1 MKKILM
7 IAVAALLFSAQSMAQ
22 DPQLT
27 PEQKE
32 QRKALRMENRCIQ
45 LSVALALDDATAVRF
60 TEVYKRYKAD
70 MRAVRKQFKMHRP
83 KKANPETGTPH
94 IPLTDEQVEENI
106 LNRFA
111 MSRATLDVRE
121 KYYKEFRTFLN
132 PKQIDKLY
140 KLEKKQ
146 GQKMQSRMPARGPR
160 GDKGYG
166 KPMAWRHKSPVT
178 PHIQRLRETRPY
190 RHGRPQHLR

>member
-70 MRAVRKQFKMHRP
+70 MRAVRKQFKMKRYLIKCQHTALFRNFAGNTADGFRCRYCKRHISCPIRLAIHSKRMEFVAIVRCNLNIEGKFGSLQKFCP
-83 KKANPETGTPH
+83 KG
-94 IPLTDEQVEENI
+94 
-106 LNRFA
+106 
-111 MSRATLDVRE
+111 
-121 KYYKEFRTFLN
+121 
-132 PKQIDKLY
+132 
-140 KLEKKQ
+140 
-146 GQKMQSRMPARGPR
+146 
-160 GDKGYG
+160 
-166 KPMAWRHKSPVT
+166 KSPF
-178 PHIQRLRETRPY
+178 QFF
-190 RHGRPQHLR
+190 